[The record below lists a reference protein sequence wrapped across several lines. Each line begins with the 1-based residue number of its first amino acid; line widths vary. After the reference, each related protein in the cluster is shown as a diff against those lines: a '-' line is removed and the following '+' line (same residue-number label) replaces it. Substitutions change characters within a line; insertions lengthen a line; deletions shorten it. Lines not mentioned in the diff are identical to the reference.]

1 MRNISRR
8 VSAVAALA
16 VSAILLVAS
25 SGRPEVEPATL
36 VLRHGRIATV
46 DDAKRR
52 RRRWPR
58 AATRSS
64 PWAPTRM
71 SRPTSAPGPG

>member
-46 DDAKRR
+46 DDAKRSAVH
-52 RRRWPR
+52 PER
-58 AATRSS
+58 ADR
-64 PWAPTRM
+64 
-71 SRPTSAPGPG
+71 GPS